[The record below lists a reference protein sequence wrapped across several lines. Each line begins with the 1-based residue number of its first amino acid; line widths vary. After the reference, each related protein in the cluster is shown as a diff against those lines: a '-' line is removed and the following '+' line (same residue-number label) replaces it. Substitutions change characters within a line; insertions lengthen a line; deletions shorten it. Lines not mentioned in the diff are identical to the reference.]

1 MSGIKTP
8 LRRLS
13 YKLRH
18 DYLTVENVFLVAA
31 IILCLTLTYQSIMAM
46 SRNWELSERLGAE
59 KRQLELLSIENEKSQ
74 LENEYFRSEEYQEIL
89 ARKFLDKQL
98 PGEKMVVLP
107 ENSEKAKNKHVPKE
121 EEIAE
126 KRYSNFDKWMM
137 YLFPNY

>member
-1 MSGIKTP
+1 MAVFDTNKIEIRITKPFVQCKFSEDTKLAGKSIDEIEELPIHLQLKCFR
-8 LRRLS
+8 LRAV
-13 YKLRH
+13 H
-18 DYLTVENVFLVAA
+18 TIVE
-31 IILCLTLTYQSIMAM
+31 TLENQMESKIV
-46 SRNWELSERLGAE
+46 
-59 KRQLELLSIENEKSQ
+59 IE

-107 ENSEKAKNKHVPKE
+107 ENSEKAKNKHVAKE

-126 KRYSNFDKWMM
+126 KRYSNFEKWMM

>member
-107 ENSEKAKNKHVPKE
+107 ENSEKAKNKHVAKE

-126 KRYSNFDKWMM
+126 KRYSNFEKWMM